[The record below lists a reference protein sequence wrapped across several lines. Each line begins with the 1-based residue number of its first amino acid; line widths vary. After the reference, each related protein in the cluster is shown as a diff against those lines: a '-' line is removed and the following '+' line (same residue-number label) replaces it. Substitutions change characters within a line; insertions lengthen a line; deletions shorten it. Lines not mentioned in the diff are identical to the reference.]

1 MNKLIVESVNN
12 LWYTVIIKDRL
23 KTADEVLSSVFLL
36 YIATL
41 AIENILK

>member
-12 LWYTVIIKDRL
+12 LWYTLNTKDRL

-36 YIATL
+36 CIGTL
-41 AIENILK
+41 DIENILK